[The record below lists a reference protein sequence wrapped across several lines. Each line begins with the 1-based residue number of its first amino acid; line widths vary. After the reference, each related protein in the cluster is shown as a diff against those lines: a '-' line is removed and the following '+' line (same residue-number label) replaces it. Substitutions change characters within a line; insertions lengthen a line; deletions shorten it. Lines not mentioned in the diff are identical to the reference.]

1 MGLNGALL
9 PGSILWGCW
18 ILWSVLMVGTV
29 VAADWD
35 QLFVEK
41 PLQHTFFGA
50 AVALIVLWNLR
61 AGILPGLSV
70 HVLGMTTLSLM
81 LNWPLAIVAGSLSL
95 VAMVI
100 LGREALVDFAINDMV
115 TVMLPALVTYGIMR
129 WERTHFRLFFAY
141 IFVCGFFGAAIAVAC
156 SAAAVVVILLASGVY
171 GWDTLVV
178 DYLRY
183 LPMIMLPEAF
193 VNGMLITGLMVY
205 FPQRL
210 LTLDESRYL

>member
-1 MGLNGALL
+1 MGLTGALL
-9 PGSILWGCW
+9 PSGMLWGSW
-18 ILWSVLMVGTV
+18 VLWGVLMLL
-29 VAADWD
+29 AALYADWD

-50 AVALIVLWNLR
+50 SVALIALWNLR

-70 HVLGMTTLSLM
+70 HILGMTTLSLM
-81 LNWPLAIVAGSLSL
+81 LTWPLAVVAGSLSL

-100 LGREALVDFAINDMV
+100 LGREAVADFAINDMV

-141 IFVCGFFGAAIAVAC
+141 IFVCGFFGAAIAAAC
-156 SAAAVVVILLASGVY
+156 SAVVVVLVLHLCGVY
-171 GWDTLVV
+171 SWETLVA

>member
-9 PGSILWGCW
+9 PEAFLWGSW
-18 ILWSVLMVGTV
+18 VLWGALMIGTV
-29 VAADWD
+29 VVADWD
-35 QLFVEK
+35 QLFVER

-50 AVALIVLWNLR
+50 AVALIALWNLR
-61 AGILPGLSV
+61 AGVLPGLSV
-70 HVLGMTTLSLM
+70 HILGMTTLSLM
-81 LNWPLAIVAGSLSL
+81 LTWPLAIVAGSLSL
-95 VAMVI
+95 VGMVI
-100 LGREALVDFAINDMV
+100 LGREALADFAINDMI

-141 IFVCGFFGAAIAVAC
+141 IFICGFFGAAIAVAC
-156 SAAAVVVILLASGVY
+156 TAIMVVLVLLACGIYS
-171 GWDTLVV
+171 WETLVT

>member
-1 MGLNGALL
+1 MGLTSALL
-9 PGSILWGCW
+9 PSGMLWGSW
-18 ILWSVLMVGTV
+18 VLWGVLMLL
-29 VAADWD
+29 AALYADWD

-50 AVALIVLWNLR
+50 AVALMILWNLR
-61 AGILPGLSV
+61 AGILPGLAV
-70 HVLGMTTLSLM
+70 HILGMTTLSLM
-81 LNWPLAIVAGSLSL
+81 LSWPLAIFAGSLSL
-95 VAMVI
+95 IAMVL
-100 LGREALVDFAINDMV
+100 LGREALADFAVNGIV
-115 TVMLPALVTYGIMR
+115 TVKLPALVTYGVMR
-129 WERTHFRLFFAY
+129 WERTHFRIFFAY
-141 IFVCGFFGAAIAVAC
+141 IFVCGFFGAAISAAC
-156 SAAAVVVILLASGVY
+156 SAIAAVLVLLAGGVY
-171 GWDTLVV
+171 GWDTLVA